1 MVESYRAILTCVPL
15 IYVNV
20 ICYQDVHIAN
30 TPFHGLKMRER
41 EILKARR
48 QLLTMMGDLL
58 REAAGQR
65 ERENSE
71 REQQCS
77 CLFLKTNTKDCYFV
91 FLSIPVNHS
100 CVCVCARVYCN
111 YITGA
116 ASSNAALPCESPP
129 PITEKHRYKYRH
141 IHARHPLFSFSS
153 PCYSLSCTLS
163 NSESN
168 FRVFFSRVERQSIE
182 VQIFQVPFF

>member
-1 MVESYRAILTCVPL
+1 MTCVPL

-116 ASSNAALPCESPP
+116 ASSNAALPCESLP

-182 VQIFQVPFF
+182 IQIFQVPFF

>member
-1 MVESYRAILTCVPL
+1 MCVPL

-77 CLFLKTNTKDCYFV
+77 CLFLKTNTKDCYCV
-91 FLSIPVNHS
+91 FEYTCKS
-100 CVCVCARVYCN
+100 
-111 YITGA
+111 
-116 ASSNAALPCESPP
+116 
-129 PITEKHRYKYRH
+129 
-141 IHARHPLFSFSS
+141 
-153 PCYSLSCTLS
+153 
-163 NSESN
+163 
-168 FRVFFSRVERQSIE
+168 
-182 VQIFQVPFF
+182 